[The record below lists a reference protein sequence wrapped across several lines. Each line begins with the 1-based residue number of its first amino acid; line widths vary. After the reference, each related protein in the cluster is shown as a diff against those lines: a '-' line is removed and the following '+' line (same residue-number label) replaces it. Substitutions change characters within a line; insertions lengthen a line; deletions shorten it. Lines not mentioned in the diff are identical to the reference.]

1 MDSRTSSLRR
11 PKAFCAFKNRSWI
24 IAPYLFIKKPIIG
37 NGIKEANVNGQF
49 IVNPIIATIIN
60 IKVDESTKV
69 KIPNPAV
76 IEIAFKSFV
85 DRAIRSPVR
94 NLSKKAGDIS
104 KKWFI
109 KRLRYFLSKI
119 TAPLNNV

>member
-1 MDSRTSSLRR
+1 M
-11 PKAFCAFKNRSWI
+11 
-24 IAPYLFIKKPIIG
+24 APYLFINNPIMG
-37 NGIKEANVNGQF
+37 KGINAAKVSCQL